1 METYTRWTKPTFL
14 SIKTVKGNDF
24 RKQFIR
30 DGKRVRFCR
39 IYRGNITDISKKD
52 IRRLA
57 RRGGIKRMSSS
68 EAFYDNVRSAL
79 YQFLDE
85 TIADASHYSNHA
97 RRQTI
102 TALDV
107 VHALKRR
114 GITLYGYGG

>member
-1 METYTRWTKPTFL
+1 MDTSKQYVPT
-14 SIKTVKGNDF
+14 V
-24 RKQFIR
+24 
-30 DGKRVRFCR
+30 V
-39 IYRGNITDISKKD
+39 ISVDKD
-52 IRRLA
+52 EYLIPEVQQYPANKLA